1 MRCLLFNRS
10 EALFAR
16 GVGGIVLV
24 VHLFALVA
32 FDGNAKRAEEADILR
47 GEGFAS
53 FNNLRLRCVAFLA
66 RLCLDL
72 VQADRRLEHQE
83 HIESLAANVLH
94 HARNLFGLGDGLM
107 DRLSQLLDQLAHPC
121 IHSRLLIP
129 HQGTRRLRR
138 SRFAPRVSPYLTS
151 DDPPGQTAPPR
162 IGKFHIE
169 PGISAEMHHLPLRN
183 LRHFIQKAEVNT
195 KCLQIRPSDDSTF
208 TRSLRPFPN
217 RLRPCCSIPT
227 APTKHRQVPESFGST
242 ARRRLTPTP
251 IATRISTCSPAEA
264 PSGW

>member
-32 FDGNAKRAEEADILR
+32 FNGDAKRAEEADILR

-66 RLCLDL
+66 WLCLDL
-72 VQADRRLEHQE
+72 VQANRRLEHKE

-129 HQGTRRLRR
+129 HQGTRHLRR

-151 DDPPGQTAPPR
+151 DDPRGQTASR
-162 IGKFHIE
+162 SMGKFHIATAKS
-169 PGISAEMHHLPLRN
+169 PDMYHCSRVKIRAASSKRQRYTQSVCQSGLWTIPPSPDRSGLSRN
-183 LRHFIQKAEVNT
+183 
-195 KCLQIRPSDDSTF
+195 
-208 TRSLRPFPN
+208 
-217 RLRPCCSIPT
+217 
-227 APTKHRQVPESFGST
+227 G
-242 ARRRLTPTP
+242 
-251 IATRISTCSPAEA
+251 
-264 PSGW
+264 